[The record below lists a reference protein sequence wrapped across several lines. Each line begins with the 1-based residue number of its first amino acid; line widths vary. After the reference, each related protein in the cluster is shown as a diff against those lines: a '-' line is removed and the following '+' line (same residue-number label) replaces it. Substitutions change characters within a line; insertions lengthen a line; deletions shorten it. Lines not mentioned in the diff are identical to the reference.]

1 MELAAAKRLL
11 LQTRNIIETLE
22 RNRSDAET
30 KLRSEETQG
39 IDMNRHR
46 LFSAY
51 LRGVTAQIAE
61 ANDRLVEIAG
71 TVSEK
76 QQAFDAE
83 RIKRESLV
91 LLKQKKYADYIE
103 AINRADQ
110 KAADE
115 LMSLRWRPDHAVAG
129 I

>member
-1 MELAAAKRLL
+1 MITSSFTHTQPFCLLEPIWLHLIQRYRRHNRILLRRCVFLLRNELNPDHIL
-11 LQTRNIIETLE
+11 
-22 RNRSDAET
+22 SDS
-30 KLRSEETQG
+30 K
-39 IDMNRHR
+39 
-46 LFSAY
+46 Y
-51 LRGVTAQIAE
+51 V
-61 ANDRLVEIAG
+61 
-71 TVSEK
+71 
-76 QQAFDAE
+76 DAE

-129 I
+129 M